1 MIRWLN
7 YIVIF
12 FLLALL
18 ASCSTTKKVPDGD
31 ALYLGASIKFDSS
44 GLSAKKSKALR
55 SDLGQLTRPRPN
67 KKILGIPF
75 KLLFNNTKLFR
86 KKGEPPV
93 LLSEVNLEHNEKVL
107 QSSLENRGYFV
118 AKVRGDTTVKRKKA
132 RATYTVRPGPQYLIG
147 DVKFSG
153 DSSVIQKTI
162 NETADKTF
170 LKVGDPFDLAVIK
183 GERDRV
189 DAHLKEKGFYY
200 FDPDFII
207 VQADT
212 TVGDN
217 KVNLFVKIKPET
229 PAQSKEVYTI
239 NDVFIYSQFGLRANQ
254 SDTSKAQAEYY
265 KGYYVV
271 DPRKLYK
278 PRLFEQ
284 AMQFDPGDVYN
295 RTDHGQTI
303 SRLVNLNLFKFV
315 KNRFEPVPGIDSSK
329 LNAYYYL
336 TPFPKK
342 ALRSEINA
350 NTKSNNLTGSS
361 ITIGWRNRNTLRGGE
376 LFTVD
381 ATGGFEVQ
389 FSGQMRGFN
398 TFRAGIETNFV
409 LPRFLTPFFRLEPK
423 GSFVPKTNFLLAY
436 DILNKQKLYS
446 MQSFRAG
453 WGYNW
458 KENIYKEHQF
468 NLVSINYVQPLL
480 ITDMYRDSAKENR
493 TLLKAVEKQFILG
506 TNYNYNYNQ
515 MVGKPTMSG
524 GIYFNGNVDLSGNVA
539 GLITGANAKDNKP
552 KNILNA
558 QFSQY
563 VRFESDIRKYIKIS
577 EKAVWANRF
586 IAGLGL
592 PYGNSLQL
600 PYIKQFFVGGTNSIR
615 AFRSRSIGPGSYV
628 DTTITTF
635 LPDQSGDIKFELNT
649 ELRAKLFSIVHGAI
663 FIDAGNIWLFNED
676 PDKVG
681 AKFSKKF
688 LSELAVGG
696 GLGLRFDVSFL
707 VVRLDLA
714 VPFRKPWLE
723 GKERWVIDQINL
735 RSPEWRKKNIV
746 WNLGIGY
753 PF

>member
-183 GERDRV
+183 GERDRI

-361 ITIGWRNRNTLRGGE
+361 ITIGW
-376 LFTVD
+376 
-381 ATGGFEVQ
+381 
-389 FSGQMRGFN
+389 
-398 TFRAGIETNFV
+398 
-409 LPRFLTPFFRLEPK
+409 
-423 GSFVPKTNFLLAY
+423 
-436 DILNKQKLYS
+436 
-446 MQSFRAG
+446 
-453 WGYNW
+453 
-458 KENIYKEHQF
+458 
-468 NLVSINYVQPLL
+468 
-480 ITDMYRDSAKENR
+480 
-493 TLLKAVEKQFILG
+493 
-506 TNYNYNYNQ
+506 
-515 MVGKPTMSG
+515 
-524 GIYFNGNVDLSGNVA
+524 
-539 GLITGANAKDNKP
+539 
-552 KNILNA
+552 
-558 QFSQY
+558 
-563 VRFESDIRKYIKIS
+563 
-577 EKAVWANRF
+577 
-586 IAGLGL
+586 
-592 PYGNSLQL
+592 
-600 PYIKQFFVGGTNSIR
+600 
-615 AFRSRSIGPGSYV
+615 
-628 DTTITTF
+628 
-635 LPDQSGDIKFELNT
+635 
-649 ELRAKLFSIVHGAI
+649 
-663 FIDAGNIWLFNED
+663 
-676 PDKVG
+676 
-681 AKFSKKF
+681 
-688 LSELAVGG
+688 
-696 GLGLRFDVSFL
+696 
-707 VVRLDLA
+707 
-714 VPFRKPWLE
+714 
-723 GKERWVIDQINL
+723 
-735 RSPEWRKKNIV
+735 
-746 WNLGIGY
+746 
-753 PF
+753 